1 MTWQIIAV
9 RWTPAAPEPTEGVG
23 SADKASLVA
32 IGGGEAHGDEA
43 GQDVAAEPSSKRR
56 RK

>member
-1 MTWQIIAV
+1 MTWKIIAV